1 MNSAFYKSIEAT
13 QQVYLRNKLK
23 LELLYGAFV
32 SFSKQASSSA
42 HSLYFQLKITTTAGT
57 GTYFKTSPFVF
68 HARKIIQLGKT

>member
-13 QQVYLRNKLK
+13 QQVYLRNRLK

-42 HSLYFQLKITTTAGT
+42 HALY
-57 GTYFKTSPFVF
+57 S
-68 HARKIIQLGKT
+68 H